1 MAINEQKLSRD
12 LEIVRLSKEN
22 LTATEILLK
31 MKLPRSTVRNII
43 KKHKKFNTVLRL
55 PGSGRKKSLNK
66 EDLNIILS
74 EIDKDPF
81 TSSEKIKNRIESEA
95 QKKFQVE
102 QYAII
107 FVLQL
112 SGLECQEKDRT
123 SLRKI

>member
-1 MAINEQKLSRD
+1 MAINEQKLCRD
-12 LEIVRLSKEN
+12 FEIIRLSKEN
-22 LTATEILLK
+22 LTATEISLK
-31 MKLPRSTVRNII
+31 MRLPRSTVRNII

-55 PGSGRKKSLNK
+55 TGFGRKKSLNK

-81 TSSEKIKNRIESEA
+81 TSSEKIKNRIESETE
-95 QKKFQVE
+95 KRFQVK

-107 FVLQL
+107 SVLRL
-112 SGLECQEKDRT
+112 SGLEFQEKDRT